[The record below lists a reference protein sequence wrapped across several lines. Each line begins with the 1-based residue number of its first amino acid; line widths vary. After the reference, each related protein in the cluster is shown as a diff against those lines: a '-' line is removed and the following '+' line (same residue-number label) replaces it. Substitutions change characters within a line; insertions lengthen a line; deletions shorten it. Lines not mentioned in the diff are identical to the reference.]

1 MLLLLK
7 TRLITYQ
14 ALWKT
19 PFHFSLTLSYHKKRY
34 VNDLLFLL
42 TNSSTGSAWTD

>member
-1 MLLLLK
+1 MGIGNMILLLK

-19 PFHFSLTLSYHKKRY
+19 PFHFSLTLSYHKK
-34 VNDLLFLL
+34 DI
-42 TNSSTGSAWTD
+42 